1 MSSKSLKEQLKSDR
15 NYTQVRVCPVNH
27 HRNIR
32 IFQAFRLAE
41 NSKISEGESFI

>member
-27 HRNIR
+27 RNIR
-32 IFQAFRLAE
+32 VCQAFRLAE
-41 NSKISEGESFI
+41 NSKISEGESFV